1 MMRPFLIFLLV
12 VFSLQVFGQS
22 LSGSVPSSSNVF
34 FQAGM
39 YRNLQNPKYTLS
51 DQTTPTYVLPG
62 NPISYAFDGSLGFR
76 IIEMDRVY
84 LGVQTINK
92 GDSLFKVFN
101 QKVDINYYAVYVV
114 NRLMVYKNLYFDLGI
129 SMTPLTKAVQWNQF
143 GQINL
148 LDDGALK
155 SFGMRRIFGCG
166 TSFPLSEKIRL
177 SIDYR
182 YAQMNTNLEAN
193 SDQTLKINS
202 HALGTSLIYCL

>member
-1 MMRPFLIFLLV
+1 MTRVLFLYLTV
-12 VFSLQVFGQS
+12 VFSLQVSGQS
-22 LSGSVPSSSNVF
+22 LSDSEASSSNVF

-39 YRNLQNPKYTLS
+39 YRNIQVPMYTLS
-51 DQTTPTYVLPG
+51 DQTTPSYVLPG

-84 LGVQTINK
+84 LGFQTINK

-101 QKVDINYYAVYVV
+101 QKIDVNYYAIYVI
-114 NRLMVYKNLYFDLGI
+114 NRLMVYKNVYVDLGI
-129 SMTPLTKAVQWNQF
+129 SMTPLTKAIQWNQF

-148 LDDGALK
+148 LDEGAVK

>member
-1 MMRPFLIFLLV
+1 MRRVLFFCLSVLL
-12 VFSLQVFGQS
+12 SLQVFGQS
-22 LSGSVPSSSNVF
+22 SSGAKPSSPNLF

-39 YRNLQNPKYTLS
+39 YRNIQIPKYTLA
-51 DQTTPTYVLPG
+51 DKTTPSYVLPG
-62 NPISYAFDGSLGFR
+62 NPISYAFDGSVGFR

-84 LGVQTINK
+84 LGFQTTNQ

-101 QKVDINYYAVYVV
+101 QKIDVNYYAIYVI
-114 NRLMVYKNLYFDLGI
+114 NRLMVFKNLYLDLGL
-129 SMTPLTKAVQWNQF
+129 SLTPLSKAIQWNQF

-148 LDDGALK
+148 LSDGALK
-155 SFGMRRIFGCG
+155 YYGMRRIVGCG
-166 TSFPLSEKIRL
+166 TSFPISENIRL

-182 YAQMNTNLEAN
+182 YAQMSTNLEAN